1 MSQAASIKVTHFGVS
16 PWEINAL
23 RGILEKRFKW
33 SEEIIETDYE
43 KRFVSFLKIPFPIS
57 YNEEFFQ
64 WFEYKRWDS
73 LKFLLKEMKRRRS
86 NNKAIKIDISFQ
98 GEPTIRFIADVDDD
112 QGFKTSVEK
121 IDFILELIP
130 YHLDPNKV
138 PDNITEAMYDFD
150 VESMRWRL
158 KTIFSENKKYLFF
171 NNNWNLST

>member
-1 MSQAASIKVTHFGVS
+1 MSQAATIKVIHYGVS

-23 RGILEKRFKW
+23 RGIVEKRFKW
-33 SEEIIETDYE
+33 TEELIETDYE
-43 KRFVSFLKIPFPIS
+43 ERFVSFLKIPFPLPF
-57 YNEEFFQ
+57 NEEFFH

-86 NNKAIKIDISFQ
+86 NNKAIKIDISFE
-98 GEPTIRFIADVDDD
+98 GNPSIRFILDVDDD

-130 YHLDPNKV
+130 YHFDPNKI
-138 PDNITEAMYDFD
+138 PKNITEAEYGFD

-158 KTIFSENKKYLFF
+158 KTVFSKDKKYVFS
-171 NNNWNLST
+171 NSNWNLST